1 MSNKVV
7 NKQQS
12 DKDGFRI
19 VGTGLVALLGLAVL
33 GGGAVLFMRLSNQN
47 SPVVNVQGSTAEG
60 GNANV
65 TVQNSGQGNNG
76 SASQPSPGASV
87 DGTGTSTNQGTANAV
102 VDLSTPAQWAL
113 KLPLYQVKD
122 SNCTLVGF
130 GSVSLSQNDKGSL
143 GWVGIQNFYK
153 RIDIQGTIMPSGQV
167 SLSMSGG
174 DTPVVITFES
184 KAVGT
189 DGGGLLITGEASA
202 LNCPTSQFEL
212 RKQG

>member
-1 MSNKVV
+1 
-7 NKQQS
+7 
-12 DKDGFRI
+12 
-19 VGTGLVALLGLAVL
+19 
-33 GGGAVLFMRLSNQN
+33 MRLSNQN

-122 SNCTLVGF
+122 NNCTLAGF

-143 GWVGIQNFYK
+143 DWVGIQNFYK
-153 RIDIQGTIMPSGQV
+153 RINIQGTIMPSGQV
-167 SLSMSGG
+167 SLSMSGY